1 MKVSPAFSKAAGC
14 RGRAPARAPQ
24 SAESSFCSHEIRK
37 GVQGGNPIKGFPP
50 SCFSLSTCAP
60 IRWEVVVALPCDST
74 PFLWCLPK
82 ETVSS
87 RQRKALFYP
96 GGSTI
101 RVSAPASV
109 VFTHLRP
116 TWGRGLCGSV
126 ACACAPFPRAE
137 VAPPCCPFHPISL
150 LLRKETGW
158 SPKETRFWVPPRQLF
173 GPARLSHGLEAPTSQ
188 PTASS

>member
-24 SAESSFCSHEIRK
+24 SAELSFMLIKDQEGGLRGK
-37 GVQGGNPIKGFPP
+37 PYQGVSPFYFTLLRVRRFLGRGSLPP
-50 SCFSLSTCAP
+50 AAF
-60 IRWEVVVALPCDST
+60 ST

-87 RQRKALFYP
+87 RQRKAPFYP

-101 RVSAPASV
+101 RVSATSRWTGRSSPDFGEGLVGVGALYV
-109 VFTHLRP
+109 CAVFLGNRP
-116 TWGRGLCGSV
+116 RW
-126 ACACAPFPRAE
+126 P
-137 VAPPCCPFHPISL
+137 CPFHPISL

-158 SPKETRFWVPPRQLF
+158 SPKETRFWAPPRDMF
-173 GPARLSHGLEAPTSQ
+173 GPTRLSHELEAPTSP
-188 PTASS
+188 PTSST